1 MLNVEPQHPPIVSIL
16 VYYTPEF
23 EQQFSNPLGTIKS
36 YVAATNDA
44 FKKSGLEEVKLKLH
58 CIEKIAI
65 MDNDFNTAEARLDA
79 FDNAKGPTSS
89 LLNSADIA
97 LLLTRS
103 GVSKYGVIDCSAEQI
118 SRSRLLLS
126 LMEAAPMATHG

>member
-103 GVSKYGVIDCSAEQI
+103 GVSKCGVIDCSAEQI
-118 SRSRLLLS
+118 
-126 LMEAAPMATHG
+126 